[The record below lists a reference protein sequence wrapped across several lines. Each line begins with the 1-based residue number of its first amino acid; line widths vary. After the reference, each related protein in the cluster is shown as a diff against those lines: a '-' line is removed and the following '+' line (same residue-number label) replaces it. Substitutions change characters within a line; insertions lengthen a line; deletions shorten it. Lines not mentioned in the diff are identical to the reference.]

1 LDQIDDLSK
10 RGPQFDQANKLTLA
24 YWAIRG
30 LAQAP
35 RTLLAY
41 CDIPFEDKQYQQTPP
56 EKPLPETL
64 TKGWPYKSMEEYE
77 DSKKSWFDVKGTV
90 LGDYHSP
97 NLPYLLDGDVT
108 LSESNAILRYIGAKA
123 AAKGILIMGTT
134 PSEVAAN
141 EFMIDKAMEF
151 RNKVCTHGYC
161 TFAPSFGM
169 GELGGTPKEFWDN
182 ASANY
187 KDGKPIQFPGQVT
200 EAKTLADS
208 NAYYERFLSPG
219 PYFAG
224 AHVTVCDFHMYELL
238 VQQV

>member
-1 LDQIDDLSK
+1 MHLLYVFQSLIFALY
-10 RGPQFDQANKLTLA
+10 AHT
-24 YWAIRG
+24 I
-30 LAQAP
+30 
-35 RTLLAY
+35 RTLQ
-41 CDIPFEDKQYQQTPP
+41 D
-56 EKPLPETL
+56 
-64 TKGWPYKSMEEYE
+64 
-77 DSKKSWFDVKGTV
+77 TV

-97 NLPYLLDGDVT
+97 NLPYLIDGDVKMT
-108 LSESNAILRYIGAKA
+108 ESNAILRYIGAKA
-123 AAKGILIMGTT
+123 AAKGVPIMGTT

-151 RNKVCTHGYC
+151 RNKVCTHGYS
-161 TFAPSFGM
+161 TFAPSFGL
-169 GELGGTPKEFWDN
+169 GELGGTPKDCWDK

-187 KDGKPIQFPGQVT
+187 KDGKPVQFPGQVT

-238 VQQV
+238 DQQRLIFGADIYDGYPKVQAFLAKFGALPKVKAVYDKIGNLPMNNEMSYTTQGLGI